1 VRPLVLAVMFVAVA
15 LTILLLPGNNVGFA
29 VPVVGGCVIALIMRR
44 PPARPAAVAGAI
56 AWMAAFALLLVYTLA
71 HGLGTEED
79 NNKWALFAVVAVIFP
94 ALCAL
99 LAAGPAALVSLVIQR
114 ASPSR

>member
-1 VRPLVLAVMFVAVA
+1 LVLAVIFVAVA
-15 LTILLLPGNNVGFA
+15 LAILLLPGNNVGFV

-44 PPARPAAVAGAI
+44 PPARPAAAAGAI

-79 NNKWALFAVVAVIFP
+79 NTWALFAVVVVIFP

-99 LAAGPAALVSLVIQR
+99 LAAGSAALVSMVIQR